1 MEYHCLRQ
9 NNRIDEDILNSNALS
24 LFWKPK
30 SYFTPILKY
39 FLFNGSALAS
49 PEGRRSEEF
58 PAEALLLVN
67 QIYRSQNWY
76 WLPNSQKLIDGIWDF
91 LVFSIGDKGL
101 NYEKRSRESQKILDP
116 WINQYRSKKTQ
127 KLKKKGCLHIRIH
140 NRFAEQLQNQPYYQF
155 FE

>member
-9 NNRIDEDILNSNALS
+9 NNRIGEDILNSHPLS
-24 LFWKPK
+24 LFRKRK

-39 FLFNGSALAS
+39 FLFNGSGLAS
-49 PEGRRSEEF
+49 PKGRRSQEF

-91 LVFSIGDKGL
+91 LVFSIRDKGL

-116 WINQYRSKKTQ
+116 WLN
-127 KLKKKGCLHIRIH
+127 
-140 NRFAEQLQNQPYYQF
+140 P
-155 FE
+155 